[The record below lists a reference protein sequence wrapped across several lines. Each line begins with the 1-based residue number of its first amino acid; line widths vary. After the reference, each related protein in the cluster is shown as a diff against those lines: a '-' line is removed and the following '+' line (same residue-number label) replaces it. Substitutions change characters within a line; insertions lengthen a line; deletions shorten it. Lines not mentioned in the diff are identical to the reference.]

1 MIYEINGKYYVKV
14 QGYYKEVAVNR
25 TAKGLEFKPVENS
38 KIEILKAKKV
48 NVVDIKKLEK
58 SEPKPDYSR

>member
-1 MIYEINGKYYVKV
+1 MIYDINGKYYVKV
-14 QGYYKEVAVNR
+14 QGYYKEVTVNH
-25 TAKGLEFKPVENS
+25 TGKGLEFKPVKDS

-58 SEPKPDYSR
+58 SETKPDYSR